1 MIEDIFIIIIW
12 ILLPIGWHYL
22 LKTAGLSLLQV
33 TIPSFVIVFFYF
45 YQYIGFPILY
55 FQLDPY
61 RAQFVSDKF
70 LMIKVFTFTSIT
82 ITLMIVGYIVAN
94 KHLGSLFWRTDVT
107 YVASQNFFV
116 EKIFPGGARQN
127 IGLVILVLI
136 SITVLFVY
144 LTKVGYQKIAIII
157 AMGTENDLRSSA
169 RSAMGN
175 SFAGKYHWYK
185 LFMNDFLRFTLFA
198 FFAQYLLN
206 KTIQKRLI
214 LFIIFI
220 ITTFVMV
227 MQTEKGPMA
236 NLIIALFLVYILVKN
251 KGKVPLIKLMFLGG
265 AILSILIVFYLKF
278 MGRETFGEALS
289 GVFSRSFTGQMMPAY
304 LYLEYFT
311 QHHDLLLGRS
321 LPNPRAI
328 FPFEHYELTK
338 EIMAW
343 HSPFSYKKGI
353 VGSMPTVYWG
363 EMYANFGFLG
373 VLIPPFFVGY
383 ILYGLNIILSCL
395 QKNPLSIALLVWL
408 LMHLKTLS
416 GTSLSGFLLDS
427 YMVGVIASFALLSFY
442 SGRGVIRYQK
452 RVIQKYLDR
461 VIS

>member
-1 MIEDIFIIIIW
+1 MKKIKNCVYI
-12 ILLPIGWHYL
+12 
-22 LKTAGLSLLQV
+22 
-33 TIPSFVIVFFYF
+33 IVFFYF

-227 MQTEKGPMA
+227 MATEKGPMA

-304 LYLEYFT
+304 LYLE
-311 QHHDLLLGRS
+311 
-321 LPNPRAI
+321 
-328 FPFEHYELTK
+328 
-338 EIMAW
+338 
-343 HSPFSYKKGI
+343 
-353 VGSMPTVYWG
+353 
-363 EMYANFGFLG
+363 
-373 VLIPPFFVGY
+373 
-383 ILYGLNIILSCL
+383 
-395 QKNPLSIALLVWL
+395 
-408 LMHLKTLS
+408 
-416 GTSLSGFLLDS
+416 
-427 YMVGVIASFALLSFY
+427 
-442 SGRGVIRYQK
+442 
-452 RVIQKYLDR
+452 
-461 VIS
+461 